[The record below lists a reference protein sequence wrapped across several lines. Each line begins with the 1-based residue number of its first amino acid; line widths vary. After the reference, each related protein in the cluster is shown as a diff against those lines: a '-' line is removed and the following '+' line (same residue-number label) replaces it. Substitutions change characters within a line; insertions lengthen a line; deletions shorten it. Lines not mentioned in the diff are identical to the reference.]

1 MAVGRVIDTGEQR
14 RFESLKKLT
23 AIVYGL
29 QAASL
34 LVGFTALAGVIV
46 NYVKYP
52 DVRGTWLA
60 AHFDY
65 QIRTFWWS
73 LLWVVVGMATALHLV
88 GFAVLLGGLV
98 WFVYRVVRGW
108 LRLQDNRTPGVW

>member
-1 MAVGRVIDTGEQR
+1 MAVGRVIDTVEQR

-29 QAASL
+29 LAASL
-34 LVGFTALAGVIV
+34 
-46 NYVKYP
+46 
-52 DVRGTWLA
+52 
-60 AHFDY
+60 
-65 QIRTFWWS
+65 
-73 LLWVVVGMATALHLV
+73 LV